1 LIDKPVDQVTLPAVP
16 ANIWKFCI
24 FTQLDPASLA
34 RSLRVCKQWNEWA
47 SDDAVWNRY
56 NLQAL
61 FPKITFEFMDAEFWE
76 KHIPAKCAFHAP
88 AISKRQIIAALARI
102 KGAATASIVSMPQGY
117 STAKLKKLMKIYKGG
132 VQITMNLHADPTF
145 RKKGIENTQVLTPYT
160 FVAVSDYKDE
170 DKDFCIPEIESA
182 AKNFG
187 LELAQILEVS
197 TLNFFRAVSSHGNPT
212 YVPNTAICTERGQR
226 FPWTVFHRCVY
237 VTQEVIPHTI
247 HIECVDASFL
257 NRSFINF
264 CGVKR
269 FPIQAPS
276 DLMISG
282 SK

>member
-1 LIDKPVDQVTLPAVP
+1 
-16 ANIWKFCI
+16 
-24 FTQLDPASLA
+24 
-34 RSLRVCKQWNEWA
+34 
-47 SDDAVWNRY
+47 
-56 NLQAL
+56 
-61 FPKITFEFMDAEFWE
+61 MDAEFWE

-187 LELAQILEVS
+187 LELA
-197 TLNFFRAVSSHGNPT
+197 
-212 YVPNTAICTERGQR
+212 TAICTERGQR